1 MQASKPRPPHP
12 AHPGG
17 DTPGEPAALRQLSD
31 FRGMLGLS
39 MLMISTADADDIL
52 RGAVTA
58 APSLGGCGVLGIHL
72 GGRWHEAPGLP
83 RPQQPGRLAR
93 QLRETGPDGGP
104 LKLSATPWS
113 WSYPLTGLS
122 ALLGHAVVGGASE
135 PSVHHQFLLGVLF
148 RETGAAVESAQLR
161 SGLAAS
167 ASQLQTAN
175 TALQRAVAA
184 AEQSMAV
191 LRRSLTI
198 YDRLTQGA
206 TAGDGQAGIAL
217 ALHELTGHRVAI
229 EDRYGNLMAWAGP
242 DRPDPYPKDSAASRA
257 RLLHRAQ
264 RERGILARRD
274 RLIAVAQPDSSTT
287 LSVIALICPAAA
299 VRDDDR
305 AALEHAARVLA
316 LDLVRQRS
324 VADTELRLRRDL
336 AEDLLSGTGLDSAQ
350 VRAWALGY
358 DLSQPQRVI
367 IVGGTSRRRARD
379 VLFHAVQRAVR
390 AESTGALV
398 VARSGGVAVLASADL
413 DPWPLRRA
421 VLAGLGPGGSCR
433 IGVGGATADPAGLAR
448 SHRQAQLAL
457 RLQAATDRPEQ
468 VTVFDDMGVYQLL
481 AGVTDIGSVEGFVRR
496 WLGALLDYDEAK
508 GAQFV
513 WTLSAYLECGGSYD
527 VTARKMSLHRS
538 TLRYR
543 LQRIRVISG
552 YDLGDP
558 DTRFN
563 LQLATRAWTTVR
575 AMSRS

>member
-1 MQASKPRPPHP
+1 MQAGKPRPPHP
-12 AHPGG
+12 GG
-17 DTPGEPAALRQLSD
+17 ETPAEPAALEQLSD

-39 MLMISTADADDIL
+39 MLMISTGNADDIL

-58 APSLGGCGVLGIHL
+58 ALSFGGCRVLGIHL
-72 GGRWHEAPGLP
+72 GGRWHEGPGLP
-83 RPQQPGRLAR
+83 RPQHPERLAR
-93 QLRETGPDGGP
+93 QLRQTGPDGG
-104 LKLSATPWS
+104 LLELSGTPWS

-122 ALLGHAVVGGASE
+122 ALLGHVVAGGASE
-135 PSVHHQFLLGVLF
+135 PGAHHQFLLGVLF

-161 SGLAAS
+161 SRLAAS

-175 TALQRAVAA
+175 TALERAA
-184 AEQSMAV
+184 AEAELSMTA

-198 YDRLTQGA
+198 HDRLTQAA
-206 TAGDGQAGIAL
+206 TAGDGQAAIAL

-242 DRPDPYPKDSAASRA
+242 DRPDPYPKDSAATRA

-264 RERGILARRD
+264 REQGIILAQRD
-274 RLIAVAQPDSSTT
+274 RLIAVTQPDTTT
-287 LSVIALICPAAA
+287 LSVIALIRPAAA
-299 VRDDDR
+299 ARDDDR
-305 AALEHAARVLA
+305 VALEHAAIVLA

-324 VADTELRLRRDL
+324 VAETELRLRRDL
-336 AEDLLSGTGLDSAQ
+336 AEDLLSGTDLDSAQ

-367 IVGGTSRRRARD
+367 IVRGTSRRRARD
-379 VLFHAVQRAVR
+379 ALFHAVQRAAR
-390 AESTGALV
+390 AESTGSLV
-398 VARSGGVAVLASADL
+398 VARSDDVAVLARADH

-433 IGVGGATADPAGLAR
+433 IGVGGATADPAGFAR

-457 RLQAATDRPEQ
+457 RLQVATHRPDQ

-481 AGVTDIGSVEGFVRR
+481 AEVPDIGSVEGFVRR
-496 WLGALLDYDEAK
+496 WLGPLLDYDEAK

-513 WTLSAYLECGGSYD
+513 GTLSEYLECGGNYD

-552 YDLGDP
+552 HDLGDP

-575 AMSRS
+575 AMGQP